1 MKIKVFFRSGN
12 SRSGIWCA
20 MPIYVQLYKFPNE
33 SDEAIVNVT
42 FNH

>member
-12 SRSGIWCA
+12 SHRPFGV
-20 MPIYVQLYKFPNE
+20 MPIYIQFYKLPNE

-42 FNH
+42 F